1 MKEIVSKLCI
11 KNHESEISRLFSKY
25 SEDQLQLI
33 EQLVSDVHSH
43 GFDWYYAVGTG
54 KADVLGLRCGRKEPD
69 VDEKGEPKK
78 AEWVF
83 FIMTLN
89 NNLSLW
95 VNKKTV
101 EARGCKTFLNYLN
114 GKEERAVP
122 LTKEVVGELVN
133 ELNENKNFSEVKR
146 EGYYPKDYVS
156 TEKVIKKLKA
166 YSLNPRMAN
175 RNITES
181 KSNEE
186 AVKSTVPKQAE
197 NIIFYGPPGT
207 GKTHTLGE
215 KINKYDTQRYK
226 FVTFHQSYSYED
238 FVEGIRPVLKK
249 GGSLKYELKDG
260 VFKELCKEAKDH
272 PDQEYAIFIDE
283 INRGNVSKIFGE
295 LITLIEL
302 NKRTSGTDNNR
313 KWQVELPYSK
323 EPFGVPP
330 NLSIYATM
338 NTADHSLARM
348 DAALRRRFK
357 FQYMAP
363 NEELVPSIS
372 IVKSGYEI
380 SLRKCFNSINGYLK
394 EWLGDAD
401 HCLGHSYFIDINSF
415 DKFKDV
421 IKEQIHPLLQNYF
434 FDQPQKLKKIFK
446 GLVNENTGE
455 LKEDKELNDVQ
466 NYSQWFK

>member
-1 MKEIVSKLCI
+1 M
-11 KNHESEISRLFSKY
+11 
-25 SEDQLQLI
+25 
-33 EQLVSDVHSH
+33 
-43 GFDWYYAVGTG
+43 
-54 KADVLGLRCGRKEPD
+54 
-69 VDEKGEPKK
+69 
-78 AEWVF
+78 
-83 FIMTLN
+83 
-89 NNLSLW
+89 
-95 VNKKTV
+95 
-101 EARGCKTFLNYLN
+101 
-114 GKEERAVP
+114 
-122 LTKEVVGELVN
+122 
-133 ELNENKNFSEVKR
+133 
-146 EGYYPKDYVS
+146 
-156 TEKVIKKLKA
+156 
-166 YSLNPRMAN
+166 
-175 RNITES
+175 
-181 KSNEE
+181 
-186 AVKSTVPKQAE
+186 
-197 NIIFYGPPGT
+197 
-207 GKTHTLGE
+207 
-215 KINKYDTQRYK
+215 
-226 FVTFHQSYSYED
+226 
-238 FVEGIRPVLKK
+238 
-249 GGSLKYELKDG
+249 
-260 VFKELCKEAKDH
+260 
-272 PDQEYAIFIDE
+272 
-283 INRGNVSKIFGE
+283 
-295 LITLIEL
+295 
-302 NKRTSGTDNNR
+302 NKRTSGADNNR

-372 IVKSGYEI
+372 ILKNGYEI